1 MEPHATDRKTKG
13 AKQQGELKIGGR
25 LLTDEPHPLSMS
37 LILMHRCMHQHQ
49 LVVTPLCRYNK
60 CLKIVVYSFQKYC

>member
-37 LILMHRCMHQHQ
+37 LNFDASLHQSGCDTFVPIQ
-49 LVVTPLCRYNK
+49 
-60 CLKIVVYSFQKYC
+60 